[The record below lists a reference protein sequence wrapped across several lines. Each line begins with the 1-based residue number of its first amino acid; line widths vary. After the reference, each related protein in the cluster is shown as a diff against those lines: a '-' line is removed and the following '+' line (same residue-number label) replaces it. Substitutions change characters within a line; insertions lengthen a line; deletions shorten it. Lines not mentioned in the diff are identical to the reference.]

1 MLVPAGYSKKS
12 RELAREHI
20 EILKQEDH
28 NNKVARKQKI
38 KELSQQTNAIRK
50 KLEHR
55 KKAQDDEEEARRQI
69 ILKSRKLKQQL
80 ATEKFQRVHDLK
92 HHPSKTHYK
101 RQGSS
106 SGLKDGKYKV
116 RGHVIEI
123 QNGVRVNSAREKK
136 DTSQENV
143 DGLKMSPIFQN
154 SVYAP
159 NSYLSSHLSNL
170 LSDNMFH
177 NSLDKKH
184 DAQNDNS
191 FHSSIIQ
198 DFNQNHISNQAI
210 FNQDLRHT
218 EQTPLVSVNNEVSS
232 PTDSVCSDDSL
243 NEERLLR
250 SSLKSANVTAA
261 LDSSQRKVTF
271 SNSIEFN
278 DGKTEPLVSKMTDR
292 IPLYKRIQRNETS
305 NNFQEKKRESNSY
318 SITTEGM
325 LDLLRQEALLPRYPM
340 NGDYNYPESLPSQNN
355 VAVVTPLMSNQVNPQ
370 TQVVSQASVELSSSS
385 SSAMTDD
392 SLNSKDSLNSVKKNE
407 SGEDSIIKDS
417 IVEPIENNNSDLPIN
432 KNKLQNDALFDGSK
446 GFVPDNVNT
455 VTTVNTVQSMQ
466 HNSNGYYDAV
476 NNNFSVPYTLSNTH
490 TITTESQNNIESQ
503 PYHNPLSYSDYDQ
516 GNHNPHAD
524 NEHANNLLPYPTEE
538 MERRYFSHMP
548 SAKTEDLYSSYN
560 FSYGP
565 VDSYN
570 DISSRL
576 KPAVSMQHQHTHSQQ
591 QHQQNYGVENPIALN
606 NLLNP
611 ASDAASQDTLVRN
624 DINTQKLN
632 VEHKN
637 TNSNS
642 NTMCLSTIINIPSD
656 SLDVDNQPCP
666 KAEEMIYS
674 PLSDPY
680 SSSYISYQTS
690 RDDHLM
696 SNGQP
701 QQSSIAQKQHQI
713 IQPIQQQQQ
722 QQQQQRQNEQKQQIQ
737 DHVVETNQ
745 SMNIKS
751 QYKDVEKEI
760 NRTQLFDQAH
770 GIPDP
775 SVEASKLY
783 YHPSIHQ
790 SSRREGP
797 SLNDSINKNKYRV
810 KKNITQ
816 PKKTPSRQNS
826 VDNKAISEAYRKTK
840 PHINQSDVNKS
851 NDKQSIDNTKLNTS
865 TNKYKAKGDT
875 SKEQN
880 ENHSTDFKSKDKIYE
895 EVERNLAQL
904 TFENSRNLVDDENNK
919 CLQQM
924 PTPSNHLESEN
935 LSDLEGVQRR
945 KLQHHNIAADDK
957 IKEAVREGT
966 AIPIRVHSIPARR
979 GRVIISADSK
989 KRKPVG
995 NFFPHPPSNPK
1006 NDLTSNNIPNENLYG
1021 IEYKVSR
1028 NTQDTDVNNIRNVS
1042 HQRTISATPVRN
1054 QKPPRPENHRTRSST
1069 SDNRNRQRYTEHVN
1083 NLTAPVAHIAL
1094 DKTPTDDEINKLW
1107 ANVRECLR
1115 SETPD
1120 HAMSDSVYT
1129 VNAHSR
1135 QQRTFSGSS
1144 FSRRSTNKLHHD
1156 SLYRQNSFDSVSS
1169 TGSYAK
1175 RQALLPQRASR
1186 MIKSSVKNGPERE
1199 VFNGSSMDRHTN
1211 KSNVI
1216 DKYRNTVT
1224 SSIASFMA
1232 LEELC
1237 AKQSLSPRQTE
1248 AVFEASKRLQR
1259 KQNGQHTGMTA
1270 LSIEERCVMESLDRI
1285 NKRLEEQENLKIGG
1299 RNKSLSHSNRST
1311 RHRKDYDK

>member
-92 HHPSKTHYK
+92 HHPSKTQYK

-123 QNGVRVNSAREKK
+123 QNGVRVNSAREKE
-136 DTSQENV
+136 DTSKKNF
-143 DGLKMSPIFQN
+143 DGLMSPIFQN

-177 NSLDKKH
+177 NPSDKKQ
-184 DAQNDNS
+184 DTQYDNS

-210 FNQDLRHT
+210 FNPDIRHT

-232 PTDSVCSDDSL
+232 PTGSACSDDSL

-250 SSLKSANVTAA
+250 SSLKSASVRAA

-271 SNSIEFN
+271 SSSIEFN

-292 IPLYKRIQRNETS
+292 IPLYKRIQRNELS
-305 NNFQEKKRESNSY
+305 NNLKEKKSESNTY
-318 SITTEGM
+318 NITTEGM

-340 NGDYNYPESLPSQNN
+340 NGDYNYPESLPSQTN
-355 VAVVTPLMSNQVNPQ
+355 VAIVTPLMSNQANPQ
-370 TQVVSQASVELSSSS
+370 TQVVSEASVEPATSS

-407 SGEDSIIKDS
+407 SMEDSILKDS
-417 IVEPIENNNSDLPIN
+417 IVEPIEHNNSDLPIN
-432 KNKLQNDALFDGSK
+432 VNKLQNDALFNDPK
-446 GFVPDNVNT
+446 GFAPDNVNT
-455 VTTVNTVQSMQ
+455 VTTVNTVHSMQ
-466 HNSNGYYDAV
+466 PNSNGYHDAV
-476 NNNFSVPYTLSNTH
+476 NNNSSVPYTLLNTN

-503 PYHNPLSYSDYDQ
+503 PYHNPFNYSNYDQ
-516 GNHNPHAD
+516 SNHIPHAN
-524 NEHANNLLPYPTEE
+524 NEHANNSLPYPTEE

-548 SAKTEDLYSSYN
+548 SVNTEDLHSSYN

-565 VDSYN
+565 VYRYN
-570 DISSRL
+570 DISSRI

-591 QHQQNYGVENPIALN
+591 QQQNYEVENPHALN

-611 ASDAASQDTLVRN
+611 ASNAASQDTLVRN
-624 DINTQKLN
+624 DINTQTFN
-632 VEHKN
+632 VELKN

-642 NTMCLSTIINIPSD
+642 DTMCPSTIIHIPSD
-656 SLDVDNQPCP
+656 SLDVDNQPCA
-666 KAEEMIYS
+666 KTKEMIYS
-674 PLSDPY
+674 TRSDPY
-680 SSSYISYQTS
+680 PSSYIPYQNS
-690 RDDHLM
+690 RDYHLM

-701 QQSSIAQKQHQI
+701 QQSGIAQEQQKN
-713 IQPIQQQQQ
+713 IQQMKQQQ
-722 QQQQQRQNEQKQQIQ
+722 PKQQQQRQNEQKQQIQ

-751 QYKDVEKEI
+751 QYKDVEKDI
-760 NRTQLFDQAH
+760 NRTQICDQTH
-770 GIPDP
+770 DIPDP
-775 SVEASKLY
+775 SVEASILN

-790 SSRREGP
+790 SSRREVS
-797 SLNDSINKNKYRV
+797 SLNDSINKNRDRV

-826 VDNKAISEAYRKTK
+826 VDNKPVSEANRKTK
-840 PHINQSDVNKS
+840 PQIYQSDVNKS
-851 NDKQSIDNTKLNTS
+851 NDRQPIDNTKLNTS

-895 EVERNLAQL
+895 EVERSLAQL

-924 PTPSNHLESEN
+924 STPSKHLESEN
-935 LSDLEGVQRR
+935 LSDIEGVQRR
-945 KLQHHNIAADDK
+945 KLQHRNLAADDK

-966 AIPIRVHSIPARR
+966 AIPIRVHSTPARR
-979 GRVIISADSK
+979 GRVIVSADSK

-1006 NDLTSNNIPNENLYG
+1006 NDLTLNNIRNENLYG
-1021 IEYKVSR
+1021 NEYKVSR
-1028 NTQDTDVNNIRNVS
+1028 DTQDTDVNSTRNVF
-1042 HQRTISATPVRN
+1042 HQGTNSATPVRN

-1069 SDNRNRQRYTEHVN
+1069 SDNRNQQRYTEHVN
-1083 NLTAPVAHIAL
+1083 NLRAPVAHIAL

-1120 HAMSDSVYT
+1120 HAMSESVYT
-1129 VNAHSR
+1129 INAHPR
-1135 QQRTFSGSS
+1135 QHRTYSGSS
-1144 FSRRSTNKLHHD
+1144 FNRRSTNKLHHD

-1186 MIKSSVKNGPERE
+1186 MIKSSVKNAPQRE
-1199 VFNGSSMDRHTN
+1199 VYNGSSMDRHTN
-1211 KSNVI
+1211 KFNVM

-1224 SSIASFMA
+1224 SSMASFMA

-1237 AKQSLSPRQTE
+1237 ANQSLSPRQTE
-1248 AVFEASKRLQR
+1248 AVFEASQRLQR

-1311 RHRKDYDK
+1311 RHRKDYDR